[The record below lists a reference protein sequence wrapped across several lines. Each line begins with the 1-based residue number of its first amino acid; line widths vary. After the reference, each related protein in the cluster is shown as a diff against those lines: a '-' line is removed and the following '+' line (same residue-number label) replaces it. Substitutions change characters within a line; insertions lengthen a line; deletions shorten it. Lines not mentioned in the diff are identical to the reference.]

1 VMGEDEVGIWWAGAM
16 RPELTVEQIETFG
29 RHPLSGDWRGDEG
42 DVRERLCAVL
52 SVNTAGFPMVRAD
65 SSGSLAMVAA
75 GALSLGERVDAG
87 VDEERVRAAID
98 RAVAPVLQSAARSAL
113 ARLTRRG

>member
-1 VMGEDEVGIWWAGAM
+1 
-16 RPELTVEQIETFG
+16 
-29 RHPLSGDWRGDEG
+29 
-42 DVRERLCAVL
+42 
-52 SVNTAGFPMVRAD
+52 
-65 SSGSLAMVAA
+65 
-75 GALSLGERVDAG
+75 LSLGERVDAG